1 MSNEEEE
8 YDTKL
13 YERQTVEDELYGWY
27 CYTDIANA
35 TSPDY
40 VLNTLRGNWTED
52 INERSGEPEFRA
64 VGVKNVFYKPG
75 STLKIQINGIQKFK
89 DDVKAVLMTHAQPYV
104 NLKFS
109 FVDSGGNVTI
119 DNNAKSGGMTN
130 CLGCQS
136 PVISISS
143 AQVGLV
149 LHELGHALGMHHEM
163 KNPNLKLTWNVAV
176 LTQMYGGNEELV
188 KSQIVDKIDPREV
201 TALPFDKNSV
211 MIYPLPATTN
221 KEGVKMG
228 WVNKYTDIDR
238 QWLEIT
244 YGKPAQ
250 PLPPTTAT
258 TKPPT
263 TTTPPATTKPP
274 TTTLPATTKPPTSS
288 TTQGTVVQRG
298 GAELPIVPLNPVWV
312 DNIINIFISM
322 LTG

>member
-1 MSNEEEE
+1 MTTEEEE
-8 YDTKL
+8 YDTAL
-13 YERQTVEDELYGWY
+13 YEKQTIEDELYGWY

-40 VLNTLRGNWTED
+40 ILNTLRGNWTED

-75 STLKIQINGIQKFK
+75 GTLKIQINGIQKFK
-89 DDVKAVLMTHAQPYV
+89 DDVKSVLMKHAQPYV

-109 FVDSGGNVTI
+109 FVDSGGKLTI
-119 DNNAKSGGMTN
+119 VNNGKSGGMTN
-130 CLGCQS
+130 CLGCES

-149 LHELGHALGMHHEM
+149 LHEFGHALGMHHEM

-176 LTQMYGGNEELV
+176 LTQMYGGNEDLV
-188 KSQIVDKIDPREV
+188 KSQIVDKINPREV
-201 TALPFDKNSV
+201 NALAFDKNSV

-250 PLPPTTAT
+250 PLPPTT
-258 TKPPT
+258 KL
-263 TTTPPATTKPP
+263 PA
-274 TTTLPATTKPPTSS
+274 TTLPATTTSS
-288 TTQGTVVQRG
+288 SSTTTQGTTSSSPTQQPTTPVVVN
-298 GAELPIVPLNPVWV
+298 VPLNPVWV
-312 DNIINIFISM
+312 DNIINIFISI
-322 LTG
+322 LTR

>member
-1 MSNEEEE
+1 
-8 YDTKL
+8 
-13 YERQTVEDELYGWY
+13 
-27 CYTDIANA
+27 
-35 TSPDY
+35 
-40 VLNTLRGNWTED
+40 
-52 INERSGEPEFRA
+52 
-64 VGVKNVFYKPG
+64 
-75 STLKIQINGIQKFK
+75 
-89 DDVKAVLMTHAQPYV
+89 
-104 NLKFS
+104 
-109 FVDSGGNVTI
+109 
-119 DNNAKSGGMTN
+119 
-130 CLGCQS
+130 
-136 PVISISS
+136 
-143 AQVGLV
+143 
-149 LHELGHALGMHHEM
+149 M

-274 TTTLPATTKPPTSS
+274 TTTTLPATTKPPTTTTPPATSI

-298 GAELPIVPLNPVWV
+298 GAELPVVPLNPVWV